1 MLQDRIREGLTFD
14 DVLLVPAKS
23 EVLPRDVDLSVQLT
37 KDIKLNIPILS
48 AAMDTVTD
56 SKMAIAIAREGG
68 LGIIHKNMSIE
79 EQAAQVDKVKRSEHG
94 VITDPFFLS
103 PENLISDA
111 EELMSRYKISGVPIT
126 RDGKLV
132 GILTNR
138 DLRFE
143 TDYSRKIGEVMTSE
157 NLITGPEGT
166 TLEEAKAILS
176 AFGYEDGDHE
186 ICIRRLTDR
195 ICECE
200 EFPHEVGL
208 FLGYPPEDVKGFI
221 ELGGRQSKASG
232 YWKVYG
238 DVDRAQKQ
246 FERFSKCTGVYL
258 KCLERGLP
266 FTKLAVKKK
275 VTA

>member
-1 MLQDRIREGLTFD
+1 MSEDLIVRHCAPTLAGLKTGNMFRASFADEGEL
-14 DVLLVPAKS
+14 
-23 EVLPRDVDLSVQLT
+23 
-37 KDIKLNIPILS
+37 
-48 AAMDTVTD
+48 
-56 SKMAIAIAREGG
+56 
-68 LGIIHKNMSIE
+68 
-79 EQAAQVDKVKRSEHG
+79 
-94 VITDPFFLS
+94 
-103 PENLISDA
+103 DA
-111 EELMSRYKISGVPIT
+111 ELERLNF
-126 RDGKLV
+126 
-132 GILTNR
+132 ILTEKGLRITALRIDCQVNCGKCGIR
-138 DLRFE
+138 ALMYIYRPGQLQSDLDE
-143 TDYSRKIGEVMTSE
+143 
-157 NLITGPEGT
+157 
-166 TLEEAKAILS
+166 EEAKAILS

>member
-1 MLQDRIREGLTFD
+1 MSEDLIVRHCAPTLAGLKTGNMFRASFADEGELD
-14 DVLLVPAKS
+14 AELERL
-23 EVLPRDVDLSVQLT
+23 
-37 KDIKLNIPILS
+37 
-48 AAMDTVTD
+48 
-56 SKMAIAIAREGG
+56 
-68 LGIIHKNMSIE
+68 
-79 EQAAQVDKVKRSEHG
+79 
-94 VITDPFFLS
+94 
-103 PENLISDA
+103 NLILTEKGLRITALRIDCQVNCGKCGIRALMYIYRPGQLQSDLD
-111 EELMSRYKISGVPIT
+111 E
-126 RDGKLV
+126 
-132 GILTNR
+132 
-138 DLRFE
+138 
-143 TDYSRKIGEVMTSE
+143 
-157 NLITGPEGT
+157 
-166 TLEEAKAILS
+166 EEAKAILS

-200 EFPHEVGL
+200 DFPHEVGL